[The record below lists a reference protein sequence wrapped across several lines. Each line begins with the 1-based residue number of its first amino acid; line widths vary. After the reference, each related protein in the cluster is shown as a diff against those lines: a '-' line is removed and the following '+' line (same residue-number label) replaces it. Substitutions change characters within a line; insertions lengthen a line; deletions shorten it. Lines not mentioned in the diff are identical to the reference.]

1 MPASQ
6 KYPRAMI
13 LQAINF
19 ACCVLICTLF
29 SSCEGVQP
37 IPKDKLAFVGK
48 WNSEVG
54 ISIEILAKGR
64 ANIIRLSLKSG
75 AEKLDIR
82 ASDPTNLKVYFK
94 DNDRLELI
102 KPFNSAREYKIDQ
115 YPNRID
121 DQMVMILN
129 GIKLI
134 KE

>member
-19 ACCVLICTLF
+19 VCCMLICTLF
-29 SSCEGVQP
+29 SSCSRVQP

-54 ISIEILAKGR
+54 ISIEILAKGT
-64 ANIIRLSLKSG
+64 ANIVRLSPKSG
-75 AEKLDIR
+75 AEKLDIG
-82 ASDPTNLKVYFK
+82 AAHPTNFRVYFE
-94 DNDRLELI
+94 DNDRLNLVQ
-102 KPFNSAREYKIDQ
+102 PFNIGRIYKIDK
-115 YPNRID
+115 YPNRTD

-129 GIKLI
+129 GIKLT

>member
-1 MPASQ
+1 MPASH

-13 LQAINF
+13 LQAINIVS
-19 ACCVLICTLF
+19 CMMICTLF
-29 SSCEGVQP
+29 SSCSRVQP

-54 ISIEILAKGR
+54 ISIEILAKGT
-64 ANIIRLSLKSG
+64 ANIIRHSPKSG
-75 AEKLDIR
+75 AEKLDIN
-82 ASDPTNLKVYFK
+82 AAHPTNFKVYFE
-94 DNDRLELI
+94 DNDRLTLI
-102 KPFNSAREYKIDQ
+102 QPFNIARTYKIDQ
-115 YPNRID
+115 SPNRID

>member
-13 LQAINF
+13 LQVMIF
-19 ACCVLICTLF
+19 VCCVLICTWF
-29 SSCEGVQP
+29 SSCEKVQP

-64 ANIIRLSLKSG
+64 ANIIRLSPKSG
-75 AEKLDIR
+75 AEKLDIG
-82 ASDPTNLKVYFK
+82 ASDPTNFRVYFR

-102 KPFNSAREYKIDQ
+102 QPFNIARQYKIDQ

-121 DQMVMILN
+121 DRMVMILN